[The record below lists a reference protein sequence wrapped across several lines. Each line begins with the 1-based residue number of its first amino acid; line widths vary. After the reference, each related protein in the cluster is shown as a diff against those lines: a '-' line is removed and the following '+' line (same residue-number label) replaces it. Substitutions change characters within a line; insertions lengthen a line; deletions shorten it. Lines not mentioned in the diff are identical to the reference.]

1 MAGGNAD
8 DLRKEADV
16 LDVIASEMSKLYADA
31 SGGKLSEKEAR
42 RLMDE
47 ETWLTAEDAMALGL
61 VHAVEGKAKAMA
73 AIDKN
78 RHAYRNIPKGLTMEE
93 NTPAP
98 KAGLLDTILAKLG
111 GGTEA
116 LAAKDSEIATLRA
129 EAAEASAALVG
140 AAAKIVEAKAEA
152 EAARAEATAAQAALE
167 AMKAEHVAALEAL
180 IDTCGQTF
188 YEHQRYRAQ
197 VQLADAHEAAAID
210 PKAEGLDLTPMLELL
225 CENEDVLKVFHA
237 GGQDIEIFF
246 NLTGK
251 TPHPMFDTQI
261 AAMALGQ
268 GEQVGYSNL
277 VDLWMGI
284 QLDKGARFTDWSRRP
299 LDKRQIDYAIADVTH
314 LSVIFPMMLEK
325 LKSTGRGAWLNDEM
339 ERISDAANY
348 RNDPENAWARIKV
361 QSRKPEVLGR
371 LQAMAAWREKEAQR
385 KNIPRGRI
393 MKDETLADIAAHPPK
408 SQADLPK
415 VRGLSPAWR
424 DNDIGARLIGVI
436 EASQPMARENL
447 PDRARSSPG
456 GGKDGSLVADLLKL
470 LLKIRSREINVA
482 PRLIVR
488 TEELERLAA
497 GEREDLEV
505 LTGWRFD
512 QFGRDALDLVEG
524 RLAFAV
530 VNGKLKMTLTH
541 EEDMVRETPA

>member
-1 MAGGNAD
+1 MQIHPLISD
-8 DLRKEADV
+8 
-16 LDVIASEMSKLYADA
+16 SKRLAE
-31 SGGKLSEKEAR
+31 LCAR
-42 RLMDE
+42 L
-47 ETWLTAEDAMALGL
+47 AKSPF
-61 VHAVEGKAKAMA
+61 VAVDTEFM
-73 AIDKN
+73 
-78 RHAYRNIPKGLTMEE
+78 RE
-93 NTPAP
+93 NT
-98 KAGLLDTILAKLG
+98 
-111 GGTEA
+111 
-116 LAAKDSEIATLRA
+116 
-129 EAAEASAALVG
+129 
-140 AAAKIVEAKAEA
+140 
-152 EAARAEATAAQAALE
+152 
-167 AMKAEHVAALEAL
+167 
-180 IDTCGQTF
+180 F
-188 YEHQRYRAQ
+188 YPDLCL

-210 PKAEGLDLTPMLELL
+210 PKADGLDLTPMLDLL
-225 CENEDVLKVFHA
+225 CNNEDVLKVFHA

-325 LKSTGRGAWLNDEM
+325 LRVTGRGAWLNDEM
-339 ERISDAANY
+339 ERISDPANY
-348 RNDPENAWARIKV
+348 RNDPENAWTRIKV

-408 SQADLPK
+408 HQADLPK

-424 DNDIGARLIGVI
+424 DNEIGARLIAVI
-436 EASQPMARENL
+436 ESSQPMSRDEM
-447 PDRARSSPG
+447 PDRGRSGPSV
-456 GGKDGSLVADLLKL
+456 GKDGSLVADLLKL

-482 PRLIVR
+482 PRLLVR

-497 GEREDLEV
+497 GERDGLEV
-505 LTGWRFD
+505 LTGWRFE
-512 QFGRDALDLVEG
+512 QFGRDAVDLVEG

-530 VNGKLKMTLTH
+530 VNGKLKMTRAL
-541 EEDMVRETPA
+541 EEDVA